1 MKLINTPNKTKL
13 VNALNKAHKCVHGM
27 EPYFYDNGTIHFFNP
42 SVASIPLDN
51 YTLIDIAYEF
61 FFHPEFVSIL
71 VQELL
76 KIMPIEDI
84 PNRLKEDYLNYRWKT
99 YGKYYVCHSVHGVI
113 IKEKD
118 KPLTHPSITLEELL
132 RD

>member
-1 MKLINTPNKTKL
+1 MKLTNTKL
-13 VNALNKAHKCVHGM
+13 VNALNKASKRVHGI

-42 SVASIPLDN
+42 RVASIPLDN

-61 FFHPEFVSIL
+61 FQRPEFVSIL

-76 KIMPIEDI
+76 KIMPIDDI

-99 YGKYYVCHSVHGVI
+99 YGKYYVCHNVHEVI
-113 IKEKD
+113 IKYKD
-118 KPLTHPSITLEELL
+118 KPLTQPNIPLEELL

>member
-1 MKLINTPNKTKL
+1 MKL
-13 VNALNKAHKCVHGM
+13 VNALNKAYKRVYGI
-27 EPYFYDNGTIHFFNP
+27 EPFVYDNGIHYFNNNVEPTI
-42 SVASIPLDN
+42 SKPLN
-51 YTLIDIAYEF
+51 NMGLADIAYEF
-61 FFHPEFVSIL
+61 FFEPEYVSIL

-76 KIMPIEDI
+76 KIMPIDNV
-84 PNRLKEDYLNYRWKT
+84 PNRLKEDFLNYRWKT

-118 KPLTHPSITLEELL
+118 KPLTKSNITLEELL

>member
-13 VNALNKAHKCVHGM
+13 VDALNKAHKRVHGK
-27 EPYFYDNGTIHFFNP
+27 EPYIYDNGTIHFFYH
-42 SVASIPLDN
+42 ATSIPLDRA
-51 YTLIDIAYEF
+51 TLIDIAYEF
-61 FFHPEFVSIL
+61 FMYPEFVSIL

-76 KIMPIEDI
+76 KIMPMNDI
-84 PNRLKEDYLNYRWKT
+84 PDRLKEDYLNYRWKT

-118 KPLTHPSITLEELL
+118 IPLTHPSITLEELL